1 MKTFSEIE
9 INKLF
14 KVAFRLCLVTK
25 FIAFKE
31 ELYLMFKEE
40 N

>member
-1 MKTFSEIE
+1 LYILRDKT
-9 INKLF
+9 
-14 KVAFRLCLVTK
+14 AYGTK
-25 FIAFKE
+25 QFIAFKE